1 MNVRTR
7 VSVVVTLVKVDYV
20 LIKDSTGIFCIYV
33 YNVHRWSYCEDS
45 DDDDARPEV
54 KVPAV
59 DAEPSAVGAAAV
71 NGEPVV
77 SVGGGN
83 EKNEDAVED
92 DDYEWEYFYEDVD
105 EATDKKAKPAADQ
118 PPAPAAKVTLRLFVV
133 NRLKL

>member
-1 MNVRTR
+1 MPG
-7 VSVVVTLVKVDYV
+7 L

-45 DDDDARPEV
+45 DDDDAQPEA
-54 KVPAV
+54 KVLAV

-77 SVGGGN
+77 GVGGAN

-105 EATDKKAKPAADQ
+105 EAADKKAKPAADQ
-118 PPAPAAKVTLRLFVV
+118 TPVAAAKVTL
-133 NRLKL
+133 

>member
-1 MNVRTR
+1 MCR
-7 VSVVVTLVKVDYV
+7 SKLPGL

-59 DAEPSAVGAAAV
+59 DAEPSAVGATAV

-77 SVGGGN
+77 GVGGGN

-105 EATDKKAKPAADQ
+105 EAADKKAKPAADQ
-118 PPAPAAKVTLRLFVV
+118 PPVVAAKVTL
-133 NRLKL
+133 